1 MGIQLNGETAL
12 LVIGAVVALN
22 ALFVVAARYV
32 RFGQS
37 QLDRELKP
45 VRKQLNNH
53 EVRVRTVEGDLR
65 EIATL
70 QREMREDIKEIKEAV
85 K

>member
-1 MGIQLNGETAL
+1 MLNLNGETAI
-12 LVIGAVVALN
+12 LVIGAVVAVN
-22 ALFVVAARYV
+22 ALFVFAARYI
-32 RFGQS
+32 RFGQD

-45 VRKQLNNH
+45 VQKQLNNH
-53 EVRVRTVEGDLR
+53 EGRLRAVEGDLR

-70 QREMREDIKEIKEAV
+70 QREMRDDLREIKGTF

>member
-1 MGIQLNGETAL
+1 MALHLNGETAF

-22 ALFVVAARYV
+22 ALFVFAARYV

-45 VRKQLNNH
+45 LRKQLNNH
-53 EVRVRTVEGDLR
+53 EERVRTVEGDLR

-70 QREMREDIKEIKEAV
+70 QREMRDDIREIKVAI